1 MREQVNS
8 LARANISNRMRTASP
23 PVDPLPEFLTPAE
36 EMTLVNLYTVEL
48 LRAASELNLPT
59 DIQATAAMF
68 LRRFYITHSIMTY
81 PPMSLMKTCIFF
93 GCKAE
98 GHYMRLSKFAGFF
111 PNTTAEEIL
120 AAEYILCQGI
130 RFAFDVKHPYR
141 ALEGAI
147 MELRR
152 LGDFDED
159 RVNRAHD
166 KAREILKFSPLVTDA
181 YFHYTPS
188 QIMLAA
194 LSIIDDGLVERI
206 LREAFA
212 GQGDIAKEKV
222 SNLIESCK
230 EMLRKEPP
238 ERKTEYW
245 GTVSSSSSRV
255 EDLEPD
261 IPNNYHSQIATP
273 RSSRRTG
280 NSRSAGIRTGR
291 ISSPCRRPSGNRRGR
306 EPSPSPNL
314 PSRRTGMY
322 LGAA

>member
-1 MREQVNS
+1 MREKANG
-8 LARANISNRMRTASP
+8 LARAHISNRLRTASP

-48 LRAASELNLPT
+48 LRAASEFHLPT

-68 LRRFYITHSIMTY
+68 LRRFYITNSVMTY

-98 GHYMRLSKFAGFF
+98 GHYMRLSKFASFF
-111 PNTTAEEIL
+111 PNTAADEIL
-120 AAEYILCQGI
+120 AAEYVLCQGI

-141 ALEGAI
+141 ALEGAV

-152 LGDFDED
+152 LGDFEED
-159 RVNRAHD
+159 RINRAHD

-181 YFHYTPS
+181 YFHHTPS

-194 LSIIDDGLVERI
+194 LSIVDEGLVERI

-212 GQGDIAKEKV
+212 GQGETAKEKI
-222 SNLIESCK
+222 SNVIESCK
-230 EMLRKEPP
+230 DILRKEPP

-245 GTVSSSSSRV
+245 GTVSAPPADALQRRIS
-255 EDLEPD
+255 
-261 IPNNYHSQIATP
+261 NNYDSQPATP

-280 NSRSAGIRTGR
+280 NSRNAETRTGS
-291 ISSPCRRPSGNRRGR
+291 ISWPCKRPSANRRCG
-306 EPSPSPNL
+306 N
-314 PSRRTGMY
+314 PSRRPNPPLRRTAMCS
-322 LGAA
+322 AAA